1 MENWYLGP
9 KYFIELELN
18 ALWQLEER
26 GWELAKFERNWERG
40 LAIWLDQ
47 QKWYNEYGQ
56 GDEVGYSQLIGKQNQ
71 ILTPFFN
78 WLDLDVS
85 LNFLAPLH
93 FRIKVYK

>member
-26 GWELAKFERNWERG
+26 GWELAKFGRNWERD
-40 LAIWLDQ
+40 LAICLGQ

-56 GDEVGYSQLIGKQNQ
+56 GDEVGYSQLIGKRKQ
-71 ILTPFFN
+71 ILALFLIDRIWTYLWIF
-78 WLDLDVS
+78 LHLS
-85 LNFLAPLH
+85 LLG
-93 FRIKVYK
+93 